1 MELIEL
7 ENKLR
12 TIYTNSYQKKIVYEL
27 KELQENCKL
36 NYAIIKGIPL
46 SLMAYNQP
54 FARVSNDVDILIS
67 RSNLKD
73 IESALLKEGYFQPH
87 ASSIYS
93 KKRSDKIL
101 LLSSSHQLLSYVK
114 MFDDFYY
121 VVDLNFDIF
130 WGEYEGKRIDIEEFL
145 SDTVE
150 IEICDVKMKTL
161 PPIKALIQLILHHY
175 KDMNSIF
182 LLATRKS
189 IKYDMFKDI
198 YHLLKNNL
206 DTIPIDKLYAMSEKY
221 EIIPYVFYV
230 LYYTGQ
236 VFDDD
241 ILKQYIDAFKTP
253 EGEALLNCYGL
264 CTKERKEWKCDFKTR
279 LETHDLYVLIK
290 NDLTKKDQE
299 KIAIN
304 KKIFMGVSE

>member
-1 MELIEL
+1 M
-7 ENKLR
+7 KGGSVM
-12 TIYTNSYQKKIVYEL
+12 TNIKDLALKIKTEDHWAQLHNLL
-27 KELQENCKL
+27 KRLFT
-36 NYAIIKGIPL
+36 NYAIIKGEVL
-46 SLMAYNQP
+46 SKQAYGQNGL
-54 FARVSNDVDILIS
+54 RHSSDIDILVS
-67 RSNLKD
+67 RKNITEL
-73 IESALLKEGYFQPH
+73 EQALCKCGFYNTSQT
-87 ASSIYS
+87 
-93 KKRSDKIL
+93 RSDKIIM
-101 LLSSSHQLLSYVK
+101 LSTSHQVAPWIK
-114 MFDDFYY
+114 EIPPWGII
-121 VVDLNFDIF
+121 VIDLNFDIF

-145 SDTVE
+145 SDTIE
-150 IEICDVKMKTL
+150 MEICGVKVKTL
-161 PPIKALIQLILHHY
+161 PPIKAMIQLVLHHY

-206 DTIPIDKLYAMSEKY
+206 DTIPLDKLYAMSAEY

-236 VFDDD
+236 VFDDE
-241 ILKQYIDAFKTP
+241 ILKQYIEAFRTP

-279 LETHDLYVLIK
+279 LEADNLYDLIK
-290 NDLTKKDQE
+290 DDLTEKDHE

-304 KKIFMGVSE
+304 KRIFMGVSE